1 MTRGTEL
8 VDAVIDAL
16 NSITTANAFKTDPT
30 VFRGR
35 ADGLSTG
42 DIVLPAIAIA
52 TLASTPTNPKPRTVR
67 KDREINITGLINA
80 LPSDYEPALD
90 DLDED
95 IIRALLPLTEID
107 ALPGVLQIQLSGGE
121 YAHPEG
127 GSNMASVSYTL
138 TVSYSLTIPKP

>member
-8 VDAVIDAL
+8 VDTVIDAL
-16 NSITTANAFKTDPT
+16 NGITTANAFNTDPT

-67 KDREINITGLINA
+67 K

-90 DLDED
+90 ELDED

-138 TVSYSLTIPKP
+138 TVSYALTIPKP